1 MEQLKS
7 FIRTVPG
14 FPKPG
19 INFYDIT
26 TLFQNPVGFKMAL
39 DAMEKYIRSR
49 EAQKILGIEARG
61 FVLGAALADRLKIG
75 FVPARKPGKLPY
87 RTITEE
93 YSLEYGTDKLQLHA
107 DAVSPGERVM
117 IVDDLIATGGTLGA
131 ACKLVEKLGGTVA
144 GISAVIAL
152 DFLPYK
158 SKLSGYDVNA
168 LISYQSE

>member
-26 TLFQNPVGFKMAL
+26 TLFQNQTGFNLAL
-39 DAMEKYIRSR
+39 DAMEAYIRSR
-49 EAQKILGIEARG
+49 NAQKIVGVEARG
-61 FVLGAALADRLKIG
+61 FVLGGALADRLGIG

-87 RTITEE
+87 KTISEE
-93 YSLEYGTDKLQLHA
+93 YALEYGTDRLELHA
-107 DAVSPGERVM
+107 DAVTPGERVV
-117 IVDDLIATGGTLGA
+117 IVDDLIATGGTLVA
-131 ACKLVEKLGGTVA
+131 ASRLVEKLGGTVV
-144 GISAVIAL
+144 GISTVIAL

-158 SKLSGYDVNA
+158 AKLAGYDVNS